1 MKPQPR
7 RNIDFAHPL
16 KPYNKLIINM
26 ALTGMTPTKKDTPF
40 VPTTIDEI
48 IDDAIKC
55 VNVGASMLHIHA
67 RDGNGTPTYKAEI
80 YEQIIKGI
88 REKCPEIVIC
98 VTTSGRYY
106 NQFIKRAEVLTL
118 NGSLKPDMASLT
130 LGSIDFPDQ
139 TSINEPLTIIRLA
152 EKMKKAGIKPELEV
166 FDTGMI
172 NMAKYLYKKGYIEP
186 PFYFNILLG
195 SIYSTQARMAD
206 LCYLVHQLPQK
217 SIWAGAGIGIFQR
230 VVNNASIIMGGH
242 VRTGIEDN
250 IWYDYEKNELTTNVK
265 TILRLREMAKIIG
278 REIAKPQET
287 RKMLG
292 LKPSGEKQG

>member
-1 MKPQPR
+1 MKPQIR

-16 KPYNKLIINM
+16 KPYNKLIINV
-26 ALTGMTPTKKDTPF
+26 ALTGMTPIKKDTPF

-67 RDGNGTPTYKAEI
+67 RDRNGVPTYKAEI

-88 REKCPEIVIC
+88 REKYPEIVIC

-106 NQFIKRAEVLTL
+106 NQFIKRAEVLKL

-206 LCYLVHQLPQK
+206 LCYLVDQLPKK

-287 RKMLG
+287 RKMLD
-292 LKPSGEKQG
+292 LKSNEEKHV

>member
-1 MKPQPR
+1 MKPQTR

-16 KPYNKLIINM
+16 KPYNKLIINV
-26 ALTGMTPTKKDTPF
+26 ALTGMTPIKKDTPF
-40 VPTTIDEI
+40 VPITIDEI

-67 RDGNGTPTYKAEI
+67 RDRNGVPTYKAEI

-88 REKCPEIVIC
+88 REKCPAIVIC

-106 NQFIKRAEVLTL
+106 NQFIKRAEVLKL

-152 EKMKKAGIKPELEV
+152 EKMKKVGIKPELEV

-206 LCYLVHQLPQK
+206 LCYLVDQLPKK

-265 TILRLREMAKIIG
+265 TILRLKEMAKIIG

-287 RKMLG
+287 RKMLD
-292 LKPSGEKQG
+292 LKSNEEK